1 MAIDFH
7 LTLIRHLPTL
17 ANVERR
23 YIGWSDESI
32 IQSSYDVDNQAT
44 LYPEIIYGSDLKRC
58 HQTAALFYPK
68 SSYQGSPDFR
78 EMSFGDWELKTYEDL
93 KENVIYQ
100 TWLSNP
106 DLVSPPNGEFLH
118 QMAKRVLTGLKS
130 IPCNQAV
137 VVTHGGP
144 IRSVLHKFAPNER
157 EFWSRDVKHGD
168 KWTLRWDSR
177 QCFEEE
183 KRCKSILVE
192 RITASENTSVNS

>member
-32 IQSSYDVDNQAT
+32 NQSSYVDNQAI
-44 LYPEIIYGSDLKRC
+44 LSPKNIYGSDLKRC
-58 HQTAALFYPK
+58 QQTAALFYPK
-68 SSYQGSPDFR
+68 SSYQGSLAFR

-93 KENVIYQ
+93 KEDFIYQ
-100 TWLSNP
+100 KWLSNP

-118 QMAKRVLTGLKS
+118 QMATRVVTGLKS
-130 IPCNQAV
+130 IPCNQPI

-144 IRSVLHKFAPNER
+144 IRFLLSKYAPDER
-157 EFWSRDVKHGD
+157 NFWLWNVKHGD

-177 QCFEEE
+177 KCFEEE
-183 KRCKSILVE
+183 KRCKSISVE
-192 RITASENTSVNS
+192 RITESERMSDNS